1 MANPHASLLRNEEY
15 QHLTQNQAYI
25 RENMD
30 ADFTDFMM
38 RLVDNFYQV
47 LRF

>member
-30 ADFTDFMM
+30 ADFMM

-47 LRF
+47 LHF